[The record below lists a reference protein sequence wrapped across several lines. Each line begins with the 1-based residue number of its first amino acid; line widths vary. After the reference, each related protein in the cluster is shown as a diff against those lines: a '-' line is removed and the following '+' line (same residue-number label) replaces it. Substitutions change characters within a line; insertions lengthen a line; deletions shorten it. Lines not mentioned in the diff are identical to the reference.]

1 MNLNKTIG
9 HTSSSSA
16 IFTTVLI
23 NEHVVSKLVA
33 CLDFSSSLRIKIEM
47 TNKKNQRSIDDILL
61 FREDISPFLV
71 HLTRDML
78 DDNNKVKESAKTTLK
93 KIISKKR
100 LEIGNPRVSDARFG
114 LSWNK
119 LLKGY
124 GWKDCILS
132 EEEMVSFFS
141 AICFTETPIN
151 EIHCLLEI
159 SRRQVQLKPYG
170 LVFLKERLQKQGV
183 SPVLYLNNEKDDKD
197 KVFQAICSLI
207 RAYPREAAEFLPL
220 IAVFGN
226 RITAPNADK
235 QHGHV
240 DFRWEREWR
249 LPASQSPLSF
259 DADDVFI
266 GLCPHTEIEEMESLF
281 PSVGF
286 IDPTRNMK
294 WYASKLIDSRKRCE
308 LKHSV
313 V

>member
-1 MNLNKTIG
+1 M
-9 HTSSSSA
+9 
-16 IFTTVLI
+16 TT
-23 NEHVVSKLVA
+23 N
-33 CLDFSSSLRIKIEM
+33 
-47 TNKKNQRSIDDILL
+47 NNQRSIDDILL

-71 HLTRDML
+71 HLTRDRL
-78 DDNNKVKESAKTTLK
+78 DGNSNNEYAKTILE
-93 KIISKKR
+93 KIISKKQ
-100 LEIGNPRVSDARFG
+100 LKIGNPRVSDARFG

-119 LLKGY
+119 LGNRKGY
-124 GWKDCILS
+124 GWEDCILS
-132 EEEMVSFFS
+132 EDEMVRFFS

-159 SRRQVQLKPYG
+159 SHRQVQLKPYG
-170 LVFLKERLQKQGV
+170 LVFLKERLQKRGV
-183 SPVLYLNNEKDDKD
+183 SPVLYLNNEQDNKD

-207 RAYPREAAEFLPL
+207 KTHPDEAAELLPL

-226 RITAPNADK
+226 QITAPNAYK
-235 QHGHV
+235 RYAIV
-240 DFRWEREWR
+240 DFRWEREWK

-266 GLCPHTEIEEMESLF
+266 GLCPHTEIEGMESLL
-281 PSVGF
+281 PNVGF